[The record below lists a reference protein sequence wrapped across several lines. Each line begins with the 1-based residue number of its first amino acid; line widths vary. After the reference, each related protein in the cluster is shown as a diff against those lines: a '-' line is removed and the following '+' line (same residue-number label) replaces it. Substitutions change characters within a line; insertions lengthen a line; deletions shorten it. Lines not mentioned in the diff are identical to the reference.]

1 MKNQT
6 KDKAKQSDKGAGNKG
21 TGKSGKKLGKI
32 IVTHSANF
40 HPDDVCAVGL
50 LAYMLELEGFSLS
63 AKDPAKK
70 IKVIRT
76 LRPQDYEDVADF
88 IVDIGGK
95 YSAKKGWFDHHQ
107 REGSG
112 QRENGVKYASF
123 GLVWKEFGKKLTGSA
138 YAADWVDRHMVQ
150 GIDAMDNGMYLYKP
164 VFDDISPLLFDDYI
178 STVCDTV
185 KGEENKL
192 HDAAR
197 VKPVATLTAKASD
210 KEQKKANGAL
220 MREFDRQ
227 FMRMVPI
234 AKDALRVFIIKSK
247 QKEKIMK
254 DARAAYAKA
263 VDKRVIVSNKYIP
276 TRFDEFKAPE
286 YVEPLIFVYP
296 DLRGGWSAKTVLIS
310 GQSYETRILF
320 PESWR
325 GMRDDGMAAASGVPD
340 AIFCHNSGF
349 LAVAKSREGVLELV
363 RKAFK
368 ELGLEEPRF

>member
-1 MKNQT
+1 MQKKN
-6 KDKAKQSDKGAGNKG
+6 KSAKRQEAGGQSQAKR
-21 TGKSGKKLGKI
+21 GKI

-40 HPDDVCAVGL
+40 HPDDVCAVAL
-50 LAYMLELEGFSLS
+50 LTYMLELEGYSLT
-63 AKDPAKK
+63 AKDPTKK

-76 LRPQDYEDVADF
+76 LEPQNYEGIADF

-95 YSAKKGWFDHHQ
+95 YNAKKGWFDHHQ

-112 QRENGVKYASF
+112 QRDNGVKYASF

-185 KGEENKL
+185 KGDT
-192 HDAAR
+192 DAAR
-197 VKPVATLTAKASD
+197 AKPEATLTTAASD
-210 KEQKKANGAL
+210 KEQKKAMEKANAAL
-220 MREFDRQ
+220 LKEFDRQ

-286 YVEPLIFVYP
+286 YVEPLVFVYP

>member
-1 MKNQT
+1 MAIAKT
-6 KDKAKQSDKGAGNKG
+6 KKAAAKAPAPK
-21 TGKSGKKLGKI
+21 KSGKI

-40 HPDDVCAVGL
+40 HPDDVCAVATL
-50 LAYMLELEGFSLS
+50 IYMLELEGFSQT

-76 LRPQDYEDVADF
+76 LEPQKFEDVADF

-95 YSAKKGWFDHHQ
+95 YNAKKRWFDHHQ

-112 QRENGVKYASF
+112 VRENGVKYASF
-123 GLVWKEFGKKLTGSA
+123 GLVWKEFGKKLAGTP

-150 GIDAMDNGMYLYKP
+150 GIDAMDNGMYIYTP
-164 VFDDISPLLFDDYI
+164 AFDDVTPFLFEDYI

-185 KGEENKL
+185 KGDS
-192 HDAAR
+192 DAAR
-197 VKPVATLTAKASD
+197 AKPVAALTDKASD
-210 KEQKKANGAL
+210 AVQKKANGAL
-220 MREFDRQ
+220 MKEFDNQ

-254 DARAAYAKA
+254 DARAAYEKA
-263 VDKRVIVSNKYIP
+263 ADKRVIVSNKYIP
-276 TRFDEFKAPE
+276 TRFEEFKMPK

-296 DLRGGWSAKTVLIS
+296 DLRGGWSAKMVS
-310 GQSYETRILF
+310 MGGQTFETRISF

-325 GMRDDGMAAASGVPD
+325 GLRDDEMAKASGVPD

-349 LAVAKSREGVLELV
+349 LAVAKSKEGALQLV
-363 RKAFK
+363 RKTFR
-368 ELGLEEPRF
+368 ELGLKEPRF